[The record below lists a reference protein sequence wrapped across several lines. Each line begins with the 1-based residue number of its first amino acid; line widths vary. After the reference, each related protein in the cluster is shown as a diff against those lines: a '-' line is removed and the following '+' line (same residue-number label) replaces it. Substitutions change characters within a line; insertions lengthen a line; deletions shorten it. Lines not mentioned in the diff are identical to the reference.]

1 MKRLVPIAFLV
12 VALLMPV
19 VVSAQANSEA
29 ALILRVLSYDRNLRR
44 RASERV
50 TVLAVHGGSAREC
63 DGLVRA
69 LNQLGRAVSVS
80 GMRTRAVLHQWNG
93 ESGLASAARSNGASV
108 LYVCPGFEPDIAQ
121 ISTASRRASL
131 LSISSR
137 EADVRAGLTVGIVRR
152 GSATPQLLVNVRAA
166 EAEGA
171 RLDAALLRIATVVR

>member
-1 MKRLVPIAFLV
+1 MKRLAPIAALV
-12 VALLMPV
+12 AALLAPV

-29 ALILRVLSYDRNLRR
+29 ALILRVLSYDRNLRQ
-44 RASERV
+44 RASDRV
-50 TVLAVHGGSAREC
+50 TVLAIHGGSAGDC

-80 GMRTRAVLHQWNG
+80 GLRTRAVLHAWNG
-93 ESGLASAARSNGASV
+93 ESDLQSAARSNHASV
-108 LYVCPGFEPDIAQ
+108 LYVCPGFDANIEQ
-121 ISTASRRASL
+121 ISAASRRASL

-152 GSATPQLLVNVRAA
+152 GSGTPQLLVNVRSA